1 MIDASLAHVADGLR
15 LAASPC
21 VTSSFQA
28 DCVVLL
34 HMLRTVRPDIP
45 VLFIDTVH
53 HFTETTAYAQ
63 RLAAAWS
70 LNLITVRSTAPHQG
84 LWQQSTEAC
93 CAQHKTEPLFHALS
107 DYDTWFTALRREQSP
122 TRSGLEPTGV
132 FRLPSGHRLRKVN
145 PLLHWTLPDVLSYAH
160 IHEIPLLPLYERGYT
175 SIGCFPCTQLPSDP
189 SDPRSGRWGGLRK
202 ECGIHIE
209 PQA

>member
-1 MIDASLAHVADGLR
+1 MIDESLAHVAEGLR
-15 LAASPC
+15 QAKSPC

-34 HMLRTVRPDIP
+34 HVLRAVRPDIP
-45 VLFIDTVH
+45 VLFIDTAH

-63 RLAAAWS
+63 RLAKAWS
-70 LNLITVRSTAPHQG
+70 LNLVTVRSTSPHQG
-84 LWQQSTEAC
+84 LWQQSTESC
-93 CAQHKTEPLFHALS
+93 CAHHKTGPLFAALEEF
-107 DYDTWFTALRREQSP
+107 DTWFTALRREQSP
-122 TRSGLEPTGV
+122 TRSALEANGT
-132 FRLPSGHRLRKVN
+132 FRLPSGKQLHKVN
-145 PLLHWTLPDVLSYAH
+145 PLLGWTLRDVLSYAH
-160 IHEIPLLPLYERGYT
+160 VHEIPLLPLYERGYT

-189 SDPRSGRWGGLRK
+189 SDPRSGRWGGARK